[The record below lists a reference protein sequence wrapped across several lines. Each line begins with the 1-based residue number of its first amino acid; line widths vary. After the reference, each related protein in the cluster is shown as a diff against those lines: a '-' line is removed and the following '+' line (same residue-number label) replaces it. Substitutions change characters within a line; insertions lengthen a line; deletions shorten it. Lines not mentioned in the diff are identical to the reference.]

1 MDAST
6 DWGSAIAILAAGL
19 ILGTLFVFFFN
30 RRQAA
35 AKLGGEPDLEL
46 KDLQAKRDALVQRL
60 RDLGENATAE
70 ERRRLELETADVLRQ
85 LDEHKAPETQV
96 AREHVSAHAM
106 NPAVKGFLWGAGSVA
121 ALAGLA
127 WFVMNSAAPRE
138 EGGMMTGGIE
148 SQQSPQAAQPAQT
161 DPMIQQL
168 EAAVRNDPSNLQLR
182 NDLAQAYLE
191 RDNLMGVFEQ
201 TKFVLEKAPNDSR
214 ALVFQGLVR
223 MAMGETDGAMQ
234 MLRRASESDPKNLDA
249 WVARAWMHAQQDQM
263 VEAEKMIAEASRQ
276 SPDDRQK
283 LEEVFAQMKAH
294 VAQLRM
300 AQQSGGIPAGHPPVG
315 EAPATA
321 AATRPAAPNDGRSI
335 SVTLDVDP
343 GAALKTGVVYVMA
356 RPPAGG
362 PPVAVKRLQVAS
374 FPVSFELGSADSMMG
389 QPLPDSFRLEARL
402 DSDGDAATKRPTD
415 PSAMQDGV
423 APGANVRLALK

>member
-1 MDAST
+1 MDAPT

-19 ILGTLFVFFFN
+19 ILGVLFVFYFN
-30 RRQAA
+30 RRKA

-60 RDLGENATAE
+60 RDLGENAPAE

-85 LDEHKAPETQV
+85 LDEHKTPETGHGAPAV
-96 AREHVSAHAM
+96 PVNAI
-106 NPAVKGFLWGAGSVA
+106 NPAVKGFLWGAASVA

-148 SQQSPQAAQPAQT
+148 SPQSQQAAQPVQT

-249 WVARAWMHAQQDQM
+249 WVARAWMHTQQDQL

-276 SPDDRQK
+276 SPNDRQK
-283 LEEVFAQMKAH
+283 LEELFAQMKAH
-294 VAQLRM
+294 AAQLRM
-300 AQQSGGIPAGHPPVG
+300 AQQNGGMPAGHPPVDQ
-315 EAPATA
+315 APSA
-321 AATRPAAPNDGRSI
+321 AAAAPNDGRSI
-335 SVTLDVDP
+335 SVTLDLDE
-343 GAALKTGVVYVMA
+343 AATLKNGVVYVMA

-362 PPVAVKRLQVAS
+362 PPVAVKRLQVTS
-374 FPVSFELGSADSMMG
+374 FPVTFELGSADSMLG

-415 PSAMQDGV
+415 PSALQDGV
-423 APGANVRLALK
+423 APGAKVRMALK